1 MSQKFTHT
9 DEKLQAENSYLLDEL
24 EMAYR
29 QMEGILSVSDLE
41 TQIAYQ
47 ELRSRNEEL
56 QRRLSE
62 IEQAHAQ
69 LKQAQRMLVHSER
82 MSAMGQMASAIIHEI
97 NNPLAVIS
105 GHLEL
110 LLKEENSEDHE
121 FVFTAMHR
129 GTQRLKDLTRNI
141 LTFSRRKH
149 AEVIDLNLNSVCDDL
164 LMFFLPLTREID
176 LRTSLDYEL
185 PEVRGDAAQ
194 IEQVITNLLVNALD
208 ATRGVDRGQIEISTG
223 VATPS
228 QLASEEAE
236 RGRSVFRAL
245 NSEEN
250 DSAMAFAEVRDN
262 GPGIAVDAMAAIFEA
277 FFTTK
282 DENVGT
288 GLGLAICRSIADSCR
303 GEILLAS
310 KVGEGTSFRFFLPLS

>member
-1 MSQKFTHT
+1 MSRKSTPN
-9 DEKLQAENSYLLDEL
+9 DEKLQAENTYLLDEL

-47 ELRSRNEEL
+47 ELRARNREL
-56 QRRLSE
+56 QQRLSE
-62 IEQAHAQ
+62 IEQAHVQ
-69 LKQAQRMLVHSER
+69 LKQAQRMLVRSER

-110 LLKEENSEDHE
+110 LLKEENTEEQE

-141 LTFSRRKH
+141 LNFSRKKH
-149 AEVIDLNLNSVCDDL
+149 AEVSDLNLNSVCDDL
-164 LMFFLPLTREID
+164 LTFFLPLTQGID
-176 LRTSLDYEL
+176 VHTSFNFEL
-185 PEVRGDAAQ
+185 PEVRGDATQ

-208 ATRGVDRGQIEISTG
+208 ATRNVDRGLIEIATG
-223 VATPS
+223 AAAAEEV
-228 QLASEEAE
+228 ASEEEE
-236 RGRSVFRAL
+236 RGWSVFRAL
-245 NSEEN
+245 SS
-250 DSAMAFAEVRDN
+250 DVDDVPMAFAEVRDN
-262 GPGIAVDAMAAIFEA
+262 GPGIATESMAEIFEA